1 VGAPP
6 AFVLEIASE
15 KTVKVDVR
23 DKPAKYLAMGVGE
36 YWRFDPSGGEL
47 LQPALQGERRVGDAW
62 RPIIIGLDD
71 GGLLSGHSRALGLT
85 LHAHGHRLRFC
96 DPHTGTWLPDPD
108 EQAARAEE
116 EVQARHAAET
126 RATAAEARADQ
137 QAAAAAAARGPRPAS
152 GGRTRGPAPAPRGA
166 VEASR
171 ENHPIVDLI
180 ASTWPCPANCAPAP
194 TNSRRAASM
203 TSAAPAPSS
212 SATGTCPSG

>member
-1 VGAPP
+1 MGAPP

-137 QAAAAAAARGPRPAS
+137 QAAAAAAA
-152 GGRTRGPAPAPRGA
+152 
-166 VEASR
+166 EAR
-171 ENHPIVDLI
+171 
-180 ASTWPCPANCAPAP
+180 A
-194 TNSRRAASM
+194 RRAEAEL
-203 TSAAPAPSS
+203 AALHRRLEAP
-212 SATGTCPSG
+212 